1 VVVSLAI
8 ICIDDGTDELSVELD
23 ILLIVVAASS
33 VSDEGVVISM
43 EVAYERD
50 VDDNDEYS
58 LEFDAL

>member
-8 ICIDDGTDELSVELD
+8 ICIDDGTDELSVALD
-23 ILLIVVAASS
+23 ILLIAVAASS